1 MNDTSVP
8 GGIRRSVW
16 LAALLSFIVPGVG
29 QVYCGSLIRGLTFG
43 LVYGLAIPVAFGLL
57 GYLGP
62 VPTVVFGL
70 VAVAALFGVVI
81 AAALDAAQLA
91 AGTRR
96 DYGLKTYNRP
106 AVYLLIGL
114 MVQGSAIGYA
124 LHVRSSLVE
133 AFRIPSGSE
142 YPTIVPQ
149 DRILAD
155 KTAYRKTEMTRG
167 DVVLFH
173 PPTGDWPNNYI
184 KRIVALGGDTVEIKQ
199 GELYINDQKLPRKL
213 VSAQTTIVDPAGKV
227 IEGRIYRERNADRS
241 YKVFLA
247 TNDTP
252 ENSDFAKITVP
263 ENYCFVLGDN
273 RSNSLDSRRF
283 GPIAYGTI
291 QGRADYIY
299 WPADTWSR
307 FGRIR

>member
-1 MNDTSVP
+1 M
-8 GGIRRSVW
+8 
-16 LAALLSFIVPGVG
+16 
-29 QVYCGSLIRGLTFG
+29 
-43 LVYGLAIPVAFGLL
+43 
-57 GYLGP
+57 
-62 VPTVVFGL
+62 
-70 VAVAALFGVVI
+70 
-81 AAALDAAQLA
+81 
-91 AGTRR
+91 
-96 DYGLKTYNRP
+96 
-106 AVYLLIGL
+106 YLLIGL
-114 MVQGSAIGYA
+114 MIQGSAIGYA

-133 AFRIPSGSE
+133 AFRVPTASE

-155 KTAYRKTEMTRG
+155 KTAYRKTDMARG

-173 PPTGDWPNNYI
+173 PPTGDWRNNYI
-184 KRIVALGGDTVEIKQ
+184 KRVVALGGDTIEIKQ
-199 GELYINDQKLPRKL
+199 GELYLNDQKLPREL
-213 VSAQTTIVDPAGKV
+213 VSAQTTMVDPAGKA
-227 IEGRIYRERNADRS
+227 IEGRIYREQNTDRS

-247 TNDTP
+247 TNDTL
-252 ENSDFAKITVP
+252 ESSDFAKITVP
-263 ENYCFVLGDN
+263 ENHCFVLGDN